1 MAQGGHIRA
10 EEPKNNRQFLCPD
23 GMVGHLKKVL
33 EGEYSIPYNEADTEG
48 RSLLILDVGANCG
61 AFTVYAKLRWPN
73 CEIDAYEPLEANY
86 EFLVANT
93 QDLKNVRLHKKAVGD
108 LFRNKLYLG
117 KNNVGENSQYQGN
130 EQTDEYVHIDVAD
143 PSDLPSYHIVKLDCE
158 GAEVY
163 ILARLDLSE
172 TKYVMFE
179 YHSERNRIACDAILT
194 QQGFALLE
202 MNVTSVG
209 YGVAKYEAQ

>member
-1 MAQGGHIRA
+1 MASGGHIRA
-10 EEPKNNRQFLCPD
+10 EEPKNDRQFLCPD

-33 EGEYSIPYNEADTEG
+33 EGEYSIPYNETDAEG
-48 RSLLILDVGANCG
+48 RSLLVLDVGANCG

-73 CEIDAYEPLEANY
+73 CKIDAYEPLEANY

-108 LFRNKLYLG
+108 PFQNKLYLG
-117 KNNVGENSQYQGN
+117 KHNVGENSQYQGN
-130 EQTDEYVHIDVAD
+130 EQADEYVEIDVAE
-143 PSDLPSYHIVKLDCE
+143 PESLVSYDIVKLDCE

-163 ILARLDLSE
+163 ILARLDLSW

-179 YHSERNRIACDAILT
+179 YHSERNRIACDGILT
-194 QQGFALLE
+194 AQGFALIE

-209 YGVAKYEAQ
+209 YGVAKYQAQ